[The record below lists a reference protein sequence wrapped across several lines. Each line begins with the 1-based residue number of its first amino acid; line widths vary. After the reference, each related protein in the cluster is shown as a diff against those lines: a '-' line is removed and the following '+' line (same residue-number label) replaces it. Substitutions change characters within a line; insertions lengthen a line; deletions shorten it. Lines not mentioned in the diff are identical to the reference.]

1 MWNEIQ
7 NEAAIKHLME
17 AVDCFH
23 DSCIKEI
30 RYVSGAYVGDD
41 LSMRPV
47 NDQRQLSVI
56 FQRQSETFSMIEIV
70 FSGLRYLYLAPVSE
84 RYSCEIHDAAF
95 FFKDGTF
102 TGATA
107 TTALR
112 QTETAATE
120 RPFAPKAAAGGKSAA
135 AWETHR
141 ILRNW
146 TEHNKTI
153 YIYEGVSCHE
163 HRP

>member
-56 FQRQSETFSMIEIV
+56 FQRQSETLSMIEIV

-95 FFKDGTF
+95 FFKDGYVYWRDSDD
-102 TGATA
+102 GPAA
-107 TTALR
+107 DGDCCD
-112 QTETAATE
+112 ETAICA
-120 RPFAPKAAAGGKSAA
+120 
-135 AWETHR
+135 
-141 ILRNW
+141 
-146 TEHNKTI
+146 
-153 YIYEGVSCHE
+153 EGCRWREIRSRMGDE
-163 HRP
+163 PYFKELDGT